1 MSELLVR
8 IEAALTASVDRF
20 GAHFTTCADELRDL
34 VATTEVLTDAGGKRI
49 RPQLFYWGWRAGG
62 GPDGQTVVDLSI
74 ALEVLHLFA
83 LVHDDVMDQADTRRG
98 VPTAHRLLSDVHRA
112 RGWRGDSDHFGI
124 SCAILLGD
132 ALTVWADQVIT
143 SSALPSERALRFR
156 RAYDDMRLELVAGQY
171 LDIMADCVGSTSM
184 HSALRVARLKSGNY
198 TIAHPLRL
206 GAIAAGGRPAV
217 ERGFAEFGAPL
228 GEAFQINDDI
238 LGVFG
243 SPAATG
249 KPVGDDLRQG
259 KRTTL
264 VAAALDLAPPS
275 QAYRLSQLL
284 GDPDLT
290 EEQVE
295 QCRLIMLGSG
305 ALTHVRQLLADR
317 TERALRVLDSMNLD
331 DEVATPL
338 RTLVAVAAG
347 EQLSQAS

>member
-1 MSELLVR
+1 MSELLDR

-20 GAHFTTCADELRDL
+20 AERFTTCASELCDL
-34 VATTEVLTDAGGKRI
+34 VAATAVLTGAGGKRI

-62 GPDGQTVVDLSI
+62 GPDSQAAVDLSI

-83 LVHDDVMDQADTRRG
+83 LVHDDVMDGADTRRG
-98 VPTAHRLLSDVHRA
+98 APAAHHLLADVHRA
-112 RGWRGDSDHFGI
+112 RAWRGDSDHFGV

-143 SSALPSERALRFR
+143 SSALPCERAPRFR

-206 GAIAAGGRPAV
+206 GAIAAGAHPSV
-217 ERGFAEFGAPL
+217 ERGFAEFGTPL

-243 SPAATG
+243 SPAVTG

-264 VAAALDLAPPS
+264 VAAAMDMATPS
-275 QAYRLSQLL
+275 QAHRLGQLL
-284 GDPDLT
+284 GDPDLS

-295 QCRLIMLGSG
+295 QCRVIMLGSG
-305 ALTHVRQLLADR
+305 ALAHVRQLLADR
-317 TERALRVLDSMNLD
+317 TDRALRVLDSMTLD
-331 DEVATPL
+331 DDVATPL